1 MVQCISYL
9 RIHIHK
15 IQIIPI
21 LNGGRTRMDK
31 SYWTKFYAKHKVGD
45 KPSLFA
51 QFVWDSY
58 LHQMQVDKKSSTN
71 AKAHNAQM
79 HANAHISA
87 NTNFDTHNTHNTQ
100 TSSHTPYTGTLSLLE
115 LGCGNGRDALF
126 FAKNKIQTTAIDQ
139 VADEISYLASHCATT
154 TKGIANP
161 HFIAGDFTNLSAIF
175 ERGGADST
183 KDDVLTTQRKNVLD
197 EKSGLRHHERG
208 DRTQRFIDKAS
219 GKLPDLSLSQ
229 RFDCIYSRFT
239 LHSITHTQQ
248 ENLLSQIPHF
258 LAPSGI
264 VAIEARGKKNSLYR
278 QGEPVEG
285 EANAFIHDSH
295 YRRFVDFESL
305 CEVLES
311 QLNLTIHFAK
321 EDRGFAPFN
330 GEDDYFFRVVG
341 IARNERERERV
352 KERDQALYAFVI
364 LIKLDSSELG
374 VSYAA

>member
-1 MVQCISYL
+1 
-9 RIHIHK
+9 
-15 IQIIPI
+15 
-21 LNGGRTRMDK
+21 MDK

-58 LHQMQVDKKSSTN
+58 LRQMQAN

-79 HANAHISA
+79 QIDKKSNANAKAHANTQI
-87 NTNFDTHNTHNTQ
+87 NTNNAQSAPHKDTI
-100 TSSHTPYTGTLSLLE
+100 SLLE

-139 VADEISYLASHCATT
+139 VSEEISYLASHCATT
-154 TKGIANP
+154 TKGVANP

-175 ERGGADST
+175 GEVDSKT
-183 KDDVLTTQRKNVLD
+183 DSALIHPKSNTLATPKDSVINAQRENILD
-197 EKSGLRHHERG
+197 ESQRVVSEAKQKSGLRHHEQG
-208 DRTQRFIDKAS
+208 NRTQRFIDEAS
-219 GKLPDLSLSQ
+219 GKLPDLSLKFPH
-229 RFDCIYSRFT
+229 FDCIYSRFT

-248 ENLLSQIPHF
+248 ESLLSQIPHF

-264 VAIEARGKKNSLYR
+264 IAIEARGKKNSLYQ

-352 KERDQALYAFVI
+352 KERDQALYIFVI

>member
-1 MVQCISYL
+1 
-9 RIHIHK
+9 
-15 IQIIPI
+15 
-21 LNGGRTRMDK
+21 MDK
-31 SYWTKFYAKHKVGD
+31 SYWTKFYAKHKVGG

-58 LHQMQVDKKSSTN
+58 LRQMQVDKKSNANSHAYNAQIHTN
-71 AKAHNAQM
+71 AKAHANTQTNANTTLSTSNAQ
-79 HANAHISA
+79 
-87 NTNFDTHNTHNTQ
+87 NTQ
-100 TSSHTPYTGTLSLLE
+100 TSTKSSHTPHTGTLSLLE

-139 VADEISYLASHCATT
+139 VADEISYLAKHCATT

-175 ERGGADST
+175 DGGAGSAFSST
-183 KDDVLTTQRKNVLD
+183 KSSAITARQDNLEST
-197 EKSGLRHHERG
+197 
-208 DRTQRFIDKAS
+208 
-219 GKLPDLSLSQ
+219 

-248 ENLLSQIPHF
+248 EILLSQIPHF
-258 LAPSGI
+258 LAPNGI
-264 VAIEARGKKNSLYR
+264 VAIEARGKKNSLYQ

-341 IARNERERERV
+341 IARNERERER
-352 KERDQALYAFVI
+352 E
-364 LIKLDSSELG
+364 
-374 VSYAA
+374 

>member
-1 MVQCISYL
+1 
-9 RIHIHK
+9 
-15 IQIIPI
+15 
-21 LNGGRTRMDK
+21 MDK
-31 SYWTKFYAKHKVGD
+31 SYWTKFYAKHKVGG

-58 LHQMQVDKKSSTN
+58 LRQMQVDKKSNANSHAYNTQIHTN
-71 AKAHNAQM
+71 AKAHANTQTNANTTLSTNNAQ
-79 HANAHISA
+79 
-87 NTNFDTHNTHNTQ
+87 NTQ
-100 TSSHTPYTGTLSLLE
+100 TSTKISHTPHTDTLSLLE

-139 VADEISYLASHCATT
+139 VADEISYLAKHCATT

-161 HFIAGDFTNLSAIF
+161 HFIAGDFTNLSTIF
-175 ERGGADST
+175 ERGGAGIAFSST
-183 KDDVLTTQRKNVLD
+183 KSSAITARQDNLEST
-197 EKSGLRHHERG
+197 
-208 DRTQRFIDKAS
+208 
-219 GKLPDLSLSQ
+219 

-248 ENLLSQIPHF
+248 EILLSQIPHF

-264 VAIEARGKKNSLYR
+264 VAIEARGKKNSLYQ

-341 IARNERERERV
+341 IARNERERER
-352 KERDQALYAFVI
+352 E
-364 LIKLDSSELG
+364 
-374 VSYAA
+374 

>member
-1 MVQCISYL
+1 
-9 RIHIHK
+9 
-15 IQIIPI
+15 
-21 LNGGRTRMDK
+21 MDK
-31 SYWTKFYAKHKVGD
+31 SYWTKFYAKHKVGG

-58 LHQMQVDKKSSTN
+58 LRQMQVDKKSNANSHAYNAQIHTN
-71 AKAHNAQM
+71 AKAHANTHINANITLSASNAQ
-79 HANAHISA
+79 
-87 NTNFDTHNTHNTQ
+87 NTQ
-100 TSSHTPYTGTLSLLE
+100 AGTTTSHTPHIDTLSLLE

-139 VADEISYLASHCATT
+139 VADEISYLAKHCATT

-175 ERGGADST
+175 ERGGVDSAFSST
-183 KDDVLTTQRKNVLD
+183 KDDALTAQRENVLD
-197 EKSGLRHHERG
+197 EKSGLLHHERG
-208 DRTQRFIDKAS
+208 DTTQRFIDKAND
-219 GKLPDLSLSQ
+219 KLPDLSLNP

>member
-1 MVQCISYL
+1 
-9 RIHIHK
+9 
-15 IQIIPI
+15 
-21 LNGGRTRMDK
+21 MDK
-31 SYWTKFYAKHKVGD
+31 SYWTKFYAKHKVGG

-58 LHQMQVDKKSSTN
+58 LRQMQADKN
-71 AKAHNAQM
+71 VKAR
-79 HANAHISA
+79 
-87 NTNFDTHNTHNTQ
+87 TNTQ
-100 TSSHTPYTGTLSLLE
+100 INTKSSHTPHTGTISLLE

-139 VADEISYLASHCATT
+139 VVDEISYLAKHCATT

-175 ERGGADST
+175 ERGGAGIAFSNTKSSAITARQDNLEST
-183 KDDVLTTQRKNVLD
+183 
-197 EKSGLRHHERG
+197 
-208 DRTQRFIDKAS
+208 
-219 GKLPDLSLSQ
+219 

-239 LHSITHTQQ
+239 LHSITHAQQ

-264 VAIEARGKKNSLYR
+264 VAIEARGKKNSLYQ

-341 IARNERERERV
+341 IARNERERER
-352 KERDQALYAFVI
+352 E
-364 LIKLDSSELG
+364 
-374 VSYAA
+374 

>member
-1 MVQCISYL
+1 
-9 RIHIHK
+9 
-15 IQIIPI
+15 
-21 LNGGRTRMDK
+21 MDK
-31 SYWTKFYAKHKVGD
+31 SYWTKFYAKHKVGG

-58 LHQMQVDKKSSTN
+58 LRQMQVDKKSNANSHAYNAQIHTN
-71 AKAHNAQM
+71 AKAHTNTHINANTTLSASNAQ
-79 HANAHISA
+79 
-87 NTNFDTHNTHNTQ
+87 NTQ
-100 TSSHTPYTGTLSLLE
+100 AGTTTSHTPHIDTLSLLE

-139 VADEISYLASHCATT
+139 VADEISYLAKHCATT

-175 ERGGADST
+175 ERGGVDSAFSST
-183 KDDVLTTQRKNVLD
+183 KDDALTTQRENVLD
-197 EKSGLRHHERG
+197 EKSGLLHHERG
-208 DRTQRFIDKAS
+208 DRTQRLIDKAS
-219 GKLPDLSLSQ
+219 GKLIDLLLNP

-239 LHSITHTQQ
+239 LHSITHAQQ

-341 IARNERERERV
+341 IARNERERV